1 MQLMR
6 VNCGFTLVEMV
17 VVIAVLGVL
26 SLGSVYFISRS
37 SEGYADVQDRQV
49 VAQRARFT
57 LERMARS
64 VRNALPG
71 SVRVSAGCLEFVPL
85 VAGSSYL
92 DLPLA
97 TPAMTMRVVPPD
109 AASLNGMRVA
119 VAGGGDVYTLATS
132 SVISSPVTL
141 TAPDAQGEV
150 TVAFAGAHQ
159 FPAASAGSR
168 LFWVDEP
175 VSYCVD
181 GGNLYRYSNY
191 GFQVTQP
198 TPASLPTTL
207 PGRSLMAT
215 TASAVF
221 NLSPATLQR
230 NALVQL
236 NLQLGVGDVAFDV
249 AANVQVRNVP

>member
-1 MQLMR
+1 MSFSR
-6 VNCGFTLVEMV
+6 PSSGFTLVEMV

-37 SEGYADVQDRQV
+37 SEGYADVQDRQA

-71 SVRVSAGCLEFVPL
+71 SVRVNASCLEFVPI

-92 DLPLA
+92 DLPIA
-97 TPAMTMRVVPPD
+97 TPALVMRVVPPD
-109 AASLNGMRVA
+109 VGGLNGLRVA
-119 VAGGGDVYTLATS
+119 VAGEADVYSLGAS

-141 TAPDAQGEV
+141 APPDASGEV
-150 TVAFAGAHQ
+150 EVSFASAHQ
-159 FPAASAGSR
+159 FPAASAGNR
-168 LFWVDEP
+168 VFWVDEP

-181 GGNLYRYSNY
+181 AGNLYRYSNY

-198 TPASLPTTL
+198 SSAGLPATL

-215 TASAVF
+215 SASVVF
-221 NLSPATLQR
+221 DLAPISLQR

-236 NLQLGVGDVAFDV
+236 NLQLGVGSVAFDV

>member
-1 MQLMR
+1 
-6 VNCGFTLVEMV
+6 MV

-37 SEGYADVQDRQV
+37 SQGYADVQDRQA
-49 VAQRARFT
+49 VAQRACFT

-71 SVRVSAGCLEFVPL
+71 SVRVNASCLEFVPI

-92 DLPLA
+92 DLPVA
-97 TPAMTMRVVPPD
+97 APALTMRVVPPD
-109 AASLNGMRVA
+109 VGNLNGRRVA
-119 VAGGGDVYTLATS
+119 VVGQADVYAS
-132 SVISSPVTL
+132 GAMSVVSSPVTM
-141 TAPDAQGEV
+141 APPDASGEV
-150 TVAFAGAHQ
+150 EVTFDSAHQ
-159 FPAASAGSR
+159 FPAESAGSR
-168 LFWVDEP
+168 VFWVDNP

-181 GGNLYRYSNY
+181 AGNLYRYTDY

-198 TPASLPTTL
+198 SSAGLPATL

-215 TASAVF
+215 AASVNF
-221 NLSPATLQR
+221 SLTPVSLQR

>member
-1 MQLMR
+1 MR
-6 VNCGFTLVEMV
+6 FSRASFGFTLVEMV

-37 SEGYADVQDRQV
+37 SDGYADVQDRQA
-49 VAQRARFT
+49 VAQRARYT

-71 SVRVSAGCLEFVPL
+71 SVRVNASCLEFVPI

-92 DLPLA
+92 NLPVA
-97 TPAMTMRVVPPD
+97 SPALVMRVVPPD
-109 AASLNGMRVA
+109 VGNLNGLRVA
-119 VAGGGDVYTLATS
+119 VVGDSDVYSLSAA
-132 SVISSPVTL
+132 SVISPPVTL
-141 TAPDAQGEV
+141 APPDVSGEV
-150 TVAFAGAHQ
+150 EVSLGSAHR
-159 FPAASAGSR
+159 FPAASAGNR
-168 LFWVDEP
+168 VFWVDEP

-181 GGNLYRYSNY
+181 AGNLYRYSDY
-191 GFQVTQP
+191 GFQITQP
-198 TPASLPTTL
+198 SVADLPAAL

-215 TASAVF
+215 SASVVF
-221 NLSPATLQR
+221 NLTPVSLQR

-236 NLQLGVGDVAFDV
+236 NLQLGVGGVAFDV

>member
-1 MQLMR
+1 MR
-6 VNCGFTLVEMV
+6 ISRPSSGFTLVEMV

-37 SEGYADVQDRQV
+37 SEGYADVQERQA

-71 SVRVSAGCLEFVPL
+71 SVRVNASCLEFVPI

-92 DLPLA
+92 DLPVASPALA
-97 TPAMTMRVVPPD
+97 MRVVPPD
-109 AASLNGMRVA
+109 VGSLNGMRVA
-119 VAGGGDVYTLATS
+119 VAGTADVYSSGTS

-141 TAPDAQGEV
+141 APPDGSGEV
-150 TVAFAGAHQ
+150 EVTFDSAHR
-159 FPAASAGSR
+159 FPAASAGNR
-168 LFWVDEP
+168 VFWVDEP

-181 GGNLYRYSNY
+181 AGNLYRYSDY
-191 GFQVTQP
+191 GFQITQP
-198 TPASLPTTL
+198 SAADLPAAL

-215 TASAVF
+215 SASVVF
-221 NLSPATLQR
+221 NLTPASLQR

>member
-1 MQLMR
+1 MR
-6 VNCGFTLVEMV
+6 CSRANFGFTLVEMV
-17 VVIAVLGVL
+17 VVIAVLGIL
-26 SLGSVYFISRS
+26 SVGSVYFISRS
-37 SEGYADVQDRQV
+37 SEGYADVQDRQA

-71 SVRVSAGCLEFVPL
+71 SIRVNASCLEFVPV

-92 DLPLA
+92 DLPQAAPALA
-97 TPAMTMRVVPPD
+97 MQVVPADPVG
-109 AASLNGMRVA
+109 LNGLRVA
-119 VAGGGDVYTLATS
+119 VGAGGNVYTLTTS

-150 TVAFAGAHQ
+150 TVLFDSAHR

-181 GGNLYRYSNY
+181 AGNLYRYSNY
-191 GFQVTQP
+191 GFQAAQP

-215 TASAVF
+215 AASAVF
-221 NLSPATLQR
+221 NIAPVTLQR